1 MENLL
6 HEIAV
11 EKGACGVSHQH
22 YGGRDTNLQ
31 MQKMS
36 HYRKAVMNRKVR
48 RSQKGL
54 VVPLE
59 CFLPP
64 SFPEQFQPLRRLLSL
79 LNFPL

>member
-1 MENLL
+1 MKLQWKNV
-6 HEIAV
+6 HV
-11 EKGACGVSHQH
+11 ESH
-22 YGGRDTNLQ
+22 TSTTVVETPNLQ

-48 RSQKGL
+48 RRQKGL

-79 LNFPL
+79 

>member
-1 MENLL
+1 MKLQWKKVHVES
-6 HEIAV
+6 HTSTKVVEIP
-11 EKGACGVSHQH
+11 
-22 YGGRDTNLQ
+22 LQ

-64 SFPEQFQPLRRLLSL
+64 SFPE
-79 LNFPL
+79 

>member
-1 MENLL
+1 V
-6 HEIAV
+6 HV
-11 EKGACGVSHQH
+11 ESH
-22 YGGRDTNLQ
+22 TSTTVVETPILQ

-64 SFPEQFQPLRRLLSL
+64 SFPE
-79 LNFPL
+79 